1 MSDSSA
7 AGSAR
12 SVPLRSAFLGV
23 VAGALSALFGVGG
36 GFVIVP
42 GLGAFGIGQRKAN
55 ATSLA
60 AVVPIS
66 AAASIAYFSRGHV
79 HWLIAGILTFG
90 GIFGA
95 EIGSRLLARVPVRTL
110 KLLFIAMLVAAAIR
124 LLFEI
129 ESASQVQLS
138 AVSAAEL
145 IILGVG
151 IGVLSGLL
159 GIGGGF
165 LMVPAMMLI
174 MSMEPALA
182 RGTSLMAIIPTAI
195 YATVRN
201 HRRRLVEFAHA
212 ARIGLS
218 GAAASFVVGLFAVK
232 LSDWLSNLLFA
243 ALLGAIAIR
252 SIIELSD
259 PVDATLSG

>member
-1 MSDSSA
+1 MNDSA
-7 AGSAR
+7 ANASASSIR
-12 SVPLRSAFLGV
+12 TRSAILGV
-23 VAGALSALFGVGG
+23 VAGSLSALFGVGG

-42 GLGAFGIGQRKAN
+42 GLGHFGLGQRKAN

-66 AAASIAYFSRGHV
+66 AAASIAYLVHDHV
-79 HWLIAGILTFG
+79 HWLVAAILTSGGIL
-90 GIFGA
+90 GA
-95 EIGSRLLARVPVRTL
+95 EIGSRLLVRVPVRTL
-110 KLLFIAMLVAAAIR
+110 KLLFIAMLIAAAIR

-129 ESASQVQLS
+129 DSTSTVSLS
-138 AVSAAEL
+138 AVSTVEL
-145 IILGVG
+145 VVLGVG
-151 IGVLSGLL
+151 VGVLSGLL

-195 YATVRN
+195 FATLRN
-201 HRRRLVEFAHA
+201 HRRGLVEVGHTL
-212 ARIGLS
+212 RIGVS
-218 GAAASFVVGLFAVK
+218 GAAASVAVGLLAVK

-252 SIIELSD
+252 TIIELSD
-259 PVDATLSG
+259 EANFEPG